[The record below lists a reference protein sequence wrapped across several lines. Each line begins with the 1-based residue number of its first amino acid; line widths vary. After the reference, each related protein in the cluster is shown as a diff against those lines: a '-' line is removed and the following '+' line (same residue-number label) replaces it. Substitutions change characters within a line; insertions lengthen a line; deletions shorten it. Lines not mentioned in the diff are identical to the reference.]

1 MYTPFG
7 VCALFAARTSGFY
20 RRFPGCPQA
29 NTTCMK
35 SREVV
40 TSYILVFAAQEI
52 YAACVMIWNV
62 LPPSR
67 PPTVFRFS
75 ADQINVFCS
84 LHFFSALAVR
94 RQCIAVLSFW
104 TMRRR
109 SPACH
114 NYYRF
119 VFRLIPFLGY
129 SGERPR
135 LRRACKHPLNSA
147 KPLQQLHRRSETD
160 CPSFRTARILSS
172 SLEAFCSLC
181 LMQLREQ
188 IALHVVHHARLAK
201 SPPYCPWLKRFHTLP
216 VRPHAAIR
224 ACLRCLLPAGTA
236 LHSCRLRSIS
246 ARRAK
251 GTPKE

>member
-1 MYTPFG
+1 MQLYANRYTSTG
-7 VCALFAARTSGFY
+7 RYERYRRVCTSGFY
-20 RRFPGCPQA
+20 RGFLRCPQA

-35 SREVV
+35 SREVM

-52 YAACVMIWNV
+52 YAACVTIWNV

-75 ADQINVFCS
+75 ADQINVFVRCT
-84 LHFFSALAVR
+84 FSALAVR
-94 RQCIAVLSFW
+94 RQCIAVLLFW

-119 VFRLIPFLGY
+119 VFRLTGY
-129 SGERPR
+129 SGARPR
-135 LRRACKHPLNSA
+135 RHRLQAYRTRQSVAAAPAGIRKQCSSSRAV
-147 KPLQQLHRRSETD
+147 
-160 CPSFRTARILSS
+160 RILSS
-172 SLEAFCSLC
+172 SLEALCSLC

-201 SPPYCPWLKRFHTLP
+201 SPPRCPWLKRFCTLP

-236 LHSCRLRSIS
+236 SHSQFL
-246 ARRAK
+246 A
-251 GTPKE
+251 

>member
-1 MYTPFG
+1 MYTAFA

-20 RRFPGCPQA
+20 RGFLRCPQA

-35 SREVV
+35 PREVV

-67 PPTVFRFS
+67 PSTVFRFS
-75 ADQINVFCS
+75 ADQINVFVRCT
-84 LHFFSALAVR
+84 FSALAVR

-119 VFRLIPFLGY
+119 VFRLTGY

-135 LRRACKHPLNSA
+135 LRRACKHPRNSA
-147 KPLQQLHRRSETD
+147 ELLQQSSIVRKQCS
-160 CPSFRTARILSS
+160 SFRAVRILSS
-172 SLEAFCSLC
+172 SLEALCSLR

-201 SPPYCPWLKRFHTLP
+201 
-216 VRPHAAIR
+216 VRHV
-224 ACLRCLLPAGTA
+224 A
-236 LHSCRLRSIS
+236 L
-246 ARRAK
+246 
-251 GTPKE
+251 G

>member
-1 MYTPFG
+1 MYTAFA

-20 RRFPGCPQA
+20 RGFLRCPQA

-67 PPTVFRFS
+67 PSTVFRFS
-75 ADQINVFCS
+75 ADQINVFVRCT
-84 LHFFSALAVR
+84 FSALAVR

-119 VFRLIPFLGY
+119 VFRLTGY

-172 SLEAFCSLC
+172 SLEALRSLC

-201 SPPYCPWLKRFHTLP
+201 SPLRYPSGFMQPSGHVCGVCCPQA
-216 VRPHAAIR
+216 PH
-224 ACLRCLLPAGTA
+224 
-236 LHSCRLRSIS
+236 SILNFL
-246 ARRAK
+246 A
-251 GTPKE
+251 

>member
-1 MYTPFG
+1 MGCSALLSVVSQLLSVCNPADSLVRLQRGATP
-7 VCALFAARTSGFY
+7 VAACLQAPAELCRTV
-20 RRFPGCPQA
+20 A
-29 NTTCMK
+29 
-35 SREVV
+35 
-40 TSYILVFAAQEI
+40 AAQH
-52 YAACVMIWNV
+52 C
-62 LPPSR
+62 
-67 PPTVFRFS
+67 
-75 ADQINVFCS
+75 
-84 LHFFSALAVR
+84 
-94 RQCIAVLSFW
+94 
-104 TMRRR
+104 
-109 SPACH
+109 
-114 NYYRF
+114 
-119 VFRLIPFLGY
+119 
-129 SGERPR
+129 
-135 LRRACKHPLNSA
+135 
-147 KPLQQLHRRSETD
+147 SETD

-236 LHSCRLRSIS
+236 LHSQFFSVNVITPSPSCRLRSIS